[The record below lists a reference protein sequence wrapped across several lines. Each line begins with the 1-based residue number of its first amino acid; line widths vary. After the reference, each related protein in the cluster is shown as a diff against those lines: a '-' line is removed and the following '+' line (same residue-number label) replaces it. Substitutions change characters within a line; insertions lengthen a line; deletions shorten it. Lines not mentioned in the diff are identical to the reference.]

1 MFLKLT
7 MFQAHVTDGLEPG
20 YLTNVMMRFCVVGGL
35 CLLFTVVVVNFA
47 PFNFQDE
54 KYIHIEAEEMK
65 KLDKHLTEKT
75 TWYETKLNITS
86 KQSLYDTPLV
96 YASQIYQTRIVS
108 NTGVQHVKRGV
119 GGGGGG
125 VMINICCE
133 SAIHF
138 YY

>member
-1 MFLKLT
+1 M
-7 MFQAHVTDGLEPG
+7 TDGLEPG

-108 NTGVQHVKRGV
+108 NTGGATCESR
-119 GGGGGG
+119 GGGR

-138 YY
+138 YF